1 MDGTPMANLSNSE
14 HEIQDEFQIRTYNSG
29 DENIILETFNHV
41 FKTQRTMEH
50 WKWKYLNNPYGQTWI
65 STIWYQDKV
74 VAQYAG
80 YPVYLYVQ
88 GKKQLSCQAADAFT
102 VSSYRKV
109 GHGATSLMSRAF
121 HHYEQMFCETQTA
134 FGYGFNVN
142 KIQRLGKMFWQHTVP
157 APVYQRTLGEFQIS
171 QYRKIRTWFS
181 RLKGYNVI
189 KTTQANEWADQ
200 VFEKVKDDYGWLL
213 IREQKYLKWRY
224 EQHPDFKHDFFVVYF
239 WGKPVGWIVGRL
251 DNQRWLLGDALFE
264 PKYAYIALQ
273 LALNKLFNEYPQIQ
287 QIDSWCSEVPLWWN
301 ELLDKLGFIK
311 QRQFQNLDLVVRFY
325 LSKITPEELA
335 QKFYF
340 TWGDSDL
347 Y

>member
-1 MDGTPMANLSNSE
+1 MANLSNSQNE
-14 HEIQDEFQIRTYNSG
+14 TQDEFQIRTYNSG
-29 DENIILETFNHV
+29 DEYTILETFNNV

-65 STIWYQDKV
+65 SVAWHQNQV
-74 VAQYAG
+74 AAQYTG
-80 YPVYLYVQ
+80 YPTPLYFQ
-88 GKKQLSCQAADAFT
+88 KKNHLSCQAGDVF
-102 VSSYRKV
+102 SIPKYRKV
-109 GHGATSLMSRAF
+109 GHGATSLISKVF
-121 HHYEQMFCETQTA
+121 HYYERVYCETSVP
-134 FGYGFNVN
+134 FIYGFTVGTHQNLG
-142 KIQRLGKMFWQHTVP
+142 RLFWKYVVP
-157 APVYQRTLGEFQIS
+157 APVYQRILEEKHIS
-171 QYRKIRTWFS
+171 QYRNMKIWSYRF
-181 RLKGYNVI
+181 KGYKI
-189 KTTQANEWADQ
+189 ERTTQASEWANIL
-200 VFEKVKDDYGWLL
+200 FEKVKDDYGWLL

-224 EQHPDFKHDFFVVYF
+224 EQHPDFKHDFFVVYY

-251 DNQRWLLGDALFE
+251 DNRRWLLGDALFE

-325 LSKITPEELA
+325 LSEITLEELA
-335 QKFYF
+335 QNFYF